1 MMIITTYTSNV
12 MRICNINEIAGM
24 RIFASNVYVIFTNV
38 EKKHKLNTY
47 IILAYMPV
55 FDSPFI
61 SDNEIRYH

>member
-38 EKKHKLNTY
+38 EK
-47 IILAYMPV
+47 ILAYMPV